1 MGSPVGMGPWR
12 ADPTRWYT
20 PGACGPETRAGV
32 SSRKGGRS
40 SVQTTGAGR
49 EEGPGSSYGSAQA
62 PNAPPRPL
70 FRETRPPQGRH
81 IDPLKDPQ
89 SEAARTDA
97 NNLKTPMAK
106 KPQLKSTSEEDN
118 RAANCGLQRTRL

>member
-20 PGACGPETRAGV
+20 PGACGPETKAGV

-40 SVQTTGAGR
+40 SVQTTEAGR

-62 PNAPPRPL
+62 PNAPRDL
-70 FRETRPPQGRH
+70 CSERQGLHRVVTSTR
-81 IDPLKDPQ
+81 
-89 SEAARTDA
+89 
-97 NNLKTPMAK
+97 
-106 KPQLKSTSEEDN
+106 
-118 RAANCGLQRTRL
+118 